1 MLQLLI
7 IGEASKIIK
16 PLYRYSKAVFLYLNM
31 SKRIF
36 YPLLLLFIPF
46 IGMMITNK
54 IIWNLFDFIIMGFL
68 LTSLSIGIN
77 YVINCT
83 KKLKN
88 QILYIGILLLIFLL
102 IWVELS
108 VGIFYTPIAG
118 Y

>member
-1 MLQLLI
+1 ML
-7 IGEASKIIK
+7 
-16 PLYRYSKAVFLYLNM
+16 
-31 SKRIF
+31 
-36 YPLLLLFIPF
+36 
-46 IGMMITNK
+46 ITDEIN
-54 IIWNLFDFIIMGFL
+54 WSLFDFIIMGVL
-68 LTSLSIGIN
+68 LTLLSVGIN

-118 Y
+118 D